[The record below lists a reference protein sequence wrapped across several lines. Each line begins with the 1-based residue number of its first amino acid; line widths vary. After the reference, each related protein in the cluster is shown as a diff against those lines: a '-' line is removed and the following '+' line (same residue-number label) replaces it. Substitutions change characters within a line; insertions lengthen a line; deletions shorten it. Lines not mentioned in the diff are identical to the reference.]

1 MLAAGCTTRRQA
13 LAALA
18 GLAGLAAGAA
28 HAQGVPPEVQGEL
41 AGARLQGRG
50 RLRFIGMAIYDARL
64 WTLAPLAA
72 AEWAL
77 APLALEIEYAR
88 ALDGA
93 MIAERSL
100 KEMRR
105 QGDVAAANAESWLAQ
120 MKALFPN
127 VRMGD
132 RLTGV
137 ARPGVGLR
145 FFVNG
150 VPRGEVS
157 DAAFARFFI
166 GIWLSP
172 QSSEPGLREALLGN
186 KAGSS

>member
-1 MLAAGCTTRRQA
+1 MRAARCATRRQA

-18 GLAGLAAGAA
+18 GLAVGAA
-28 HAQGVPPEVQGEL
+28 RAQSVPPEVHGEL

-50 RLRFIGMAIYDARL
+50 RLRFIGMAIYEARL
-64 WTLAPLAA
+64 WTLAHVPA
-72 AEWAL
+72 AEWAA

-105 QGDVAAANAESWLAQ
+105 QGDVAAAIAERWLAQ

-150 VPRGEVS
+150 VLRGEVN
-157 DAAFARFFI
+157 DAAFARLFI

-172 QSSEPGLREALLGN
+172 QSSEPGLREALLAS
-186 KAGSS
+186 KTGSS

>member
-1 MLAAGCTTRRQA
+1 MQAVSTTTRRQA

-18 GLAGLAAGAA
+18 AFAAAGLGHA
-28 HAQGVPPEVQGEL
+28 HAQGVPAEVQSEL

-50 RLRFIGMAIYDARL
+50 RLRFIGMAIYEARL
-64 WTLAPLAA
+64 WTLAHVPA
-72 AEWAL
+72 AEWAA

-105 QGDVAAANAESWLAQ
+105 QGDVAASTAERWLAQ

-127 VRMGD
+127 VRDGD
-132 RLTGV
+132 RITGV
-137 ARPGVGLR
+137 YRPGEALR

-150 VPRGEVS
+150 ALKGEVL
-157 DAAFARFFI
+157 DAAFARFFV

-172 QSSEPGLREALLGN
+172 QSSEPGLREALHGS
-186 KAGSS
+186 KAGGS

>member
-1 MLAAGCTTRRQA
+1 MRAAPCTTRRQA

-18 GLAGLAAGAA
+18 GLAGLAVSAA
-28 HAQGVPPEVQGEL
+28 RAQSVPPEVQGEL

-50 RLRFIGMAIYDARL
+50 RLRFIGMAIYEARL
-64 WTLAPLAA
+64 WTLAHVPAT
-72 AEWAL
+72 EWAL

-105 QGDVAAANAESWLAQ
+105 QGNVAAATAERWLVQ

-127 VRMGD
+127 VRDGD

-137 ARPGVGLR
+137 ARPGVGMR

-150 VPRGEVS
+150 LLRGEVN

-172 QSSEPGLREALLGN
+172 QSSEPGLREALLGS
-186 KAGSS
+186 KAGGS